1 MTDNPRVL
9 IVGAGAIGSFY
20 GAILSRGGAQVEAVS
35 RSDAAVIRERG
46 FRINSHDL
54 GDLSFR
60 PHAVY
65 ERVEDVQQ
73 PPDFVLLSVKVLDDL
88 DRAALI
94 RPAVGSSTVLVLVE
108 NGIDIERPI
117 HDAFPDNPLVS
128 GLAFV
133 AVSRTGQAQSEHKA
147 YGRLVVGEYP
157 SGAGD
162 AAQRF
167 SALLTAG
174 GVECPV
180 SESLVTE
187 RWRKAVW
194 NAAFN
199 PVSVIAG
206 GATTTTILDAPRGE
220 GFMVTLMQEVCDVA
234 AAAGHPMPESLP
246 EKSIGGTRKMP
257 PYHNSMALDFLNG
270 RPMEVEAILG
280 NVIRAAQEHGVSVPH
295 LASVYTVTKMLQQRI
310 ADEGHPLGV

>member
-1 MTDNPRVL
+1 MTDTPRVL

-20 GAILSRGGAQVEAVS
+20 GAILARGGASVEAVS
-35 RSDAAVIRERG
+35 RSEADVIREQG
-46 FRINSHDL
+46 FRINSQDM

-60 PHAVY
+60 PDAVY
-65 ERVEDVQQ
+65 QSVEEVTT
-73 PPDFVLLSVKVLDDL
+73 PPEFVLLSVKVLDDL

-94 RPAVGSSTVLVLVE
+94 RPAVGPETVIVLVE

-117 HDAFPDNPLVS
+117 KEAFPDNPLVS

-133 AVSRTGQAQSEHKA
+133 AVSRTGTAQSEHKA
-147 YGRLVVGEYP
+147 YGRLVIGEYP
-157 SGAGD
+157 AGAGD
-162 AAQRF
+162 ACQRF
-167 SALLTAG
+167 SALLEAG
-174 GVECPV
+174 GVNCPI
-180 SESLVTE
+180 SDSLVTE

-206 GATTTTILDAPRGE
+206 GATTTTMLDAPGGE
-220 GFMVTLMQEVCDVA
+220 EFMVTLMEEICAVA
-234 AAAGHPMPESLP
+234 AASGHPLDPELP
-246 EKSIGGTRKMP
+246 QKAIPGTRKMP

-280 NVIRAAQEHGVSVPH
+280 NVIRAAEEHGVDIPH
-295 LASVYTVTKMLQQRI
+295 LESVYRITKMAQQRI
-310 ADEGHPLGV
+310 AVEG